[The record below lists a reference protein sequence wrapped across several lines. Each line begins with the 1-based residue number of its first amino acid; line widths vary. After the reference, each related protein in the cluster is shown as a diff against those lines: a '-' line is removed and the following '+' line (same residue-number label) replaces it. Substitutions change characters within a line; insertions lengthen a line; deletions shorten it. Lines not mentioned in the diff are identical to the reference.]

1 MLPQQRLDA
10 LKQKHA
16 RLSALLEKEQ
26 NQPAVSENYIKK
38 LKQQKLRIKDEIELT
53 GEHEDRQLLA

>member
-16 RLSALLEKEQ
+16 RLSAVLEREQ
-26 NQPAVSENYIKK
+26 NQPAVSESYLKK
-38 LKQQKLRIKDEIELT
+38 LKQQKLKLKDEIELT
-53 GEHEDRQLLA
+53 GKTEQRQLLA